1 MSFERNRSSWQ
12 APEPFLW
19 NLIRSN
25 LALVF
30 YLALAGLGMM
40 AVYWFFSPPAA
51 GDAEAF
57 SAAGEDDA
65 LAARIFKAV
74 PAQPVVQRFI
84 QSPGPIRIGIIS
96 GHKDHDAG
104 AVCADGLTEEQVNAN
119 VAEKVLARLQEK
131 DIRAE
136 ILSEFDP
143 RLQNY
148 SASAIISIHADSC
161 DYINEL
167 ATGFKISGSSFTNS
181 AQLSTCIEQAYSEAT
196 GLPYH
201 ANTITDDMKG
211 YHAFREIAP
220 GTQAVIIETGFMNL
234 DRELLTGQAD
244 VPAEG
249 ITNGILCFL
258 ESQQTQVSSN

>member
-1 MSFERNRSSWQ
+1 MSFERDQSSWQ
-12 APEPFLW
+12 ASEPFLW
-19 NLIRSN
+19 NLVRRN

-57 SAAGEDDA
+57 AAAGADDA
-65 LAARIFKAV
+65 LSASIFKAV
-74 PAQPVVQRFI
+74 PARPVLQRFA
-84 QSPGPIRIGIIS
+84 QSPRPLRIGIIS
-96 GHKDHDAG
+96 GHMDHDAG
-104 AVCADGLTEEQVNAN
+104 AVCDDGLTEAQVNTN
-119 VAEKVLARLQEK
+119 VAERVLARLQEQN
-131 DIRAE
+131 IRAE

-148 SASAIISIHADSC
+148 SATALVSIHADSC

-167 ATGFKISGSSFTNS
+167 ATGFKISGSSYTNS
-181 AQLSTCIEQAYSEAT
+181 TQLSTCVEQAYRQAT

-201 ANTITDDMKG
+201 SNTITDDMRD

-220 GTQAVIIETGFMNL
+220 GTQAIIIETGFMNL
-234 DRELLTGQAD
+234 DRELLTARAD

-249 ITNGILCFL
+249 IANGILCFL
-258 ESQQTQVSSN
+258 ESQQIQVAS

>member
-19 NLIRSN
+19 NLIRNN
-25 LALVF
+25 LGLVL

-40 AVYWFFSPPAA
+40 AVFWFFSPPVA
-51 GDAEAF
+51 GDADAF

-65 LAARIFKAV
+65 LTARIFKAV
-74 PAQPVVQRFI
+74 PAQPVVQRFA

-96 GHKDHDAG
+96 GHRDHDAG
-104 AVCADGLTEEQVNAN
+104 AVCEDGLTEAQVNAN
-119 VAEKVLARLQEK
+119 VAEQVLARLQEQN
-131 DIRAE
+131 IRAE
-136 ILSEFDP
+136 VLSEFDP

-148 SASAIISIHADSC
+148 SATAVVSLHADSC

-167 ATGFKISGSSFTNS
+167 ATGFKISGSSRTNS
-181 AQLSTCIEQAYSEAT
+181 SQLSTCIEEAYRQAT

-201 ANTITDDMKG
+201 SNTVTDEMKD

-220 GTQAVIIETGFMNL
+220 GTQAIIIETGFMNL
-234 DRELLTGQAD
+234 DRELLTTRAD

-249 ITNGILCFL
+249 IANGILCFL
-258 ESQQTQVSSN
+258 DSQQVQVAN

>member
-12 APEPFLW
+12 SPEPFLW

-30 YLALAGLGMM
+30 YLGLAGLGMM
-40 AVYWFFSPPAA
+40 AAYWFFSPPAA

-65 LAARIFKAV
+65 LSARIFKAV
-74 PAQPVVQRFI
+74 PAQPVAQRFA
-84 QSPGPIRIGIIS
+84 QSPGPIRFGIIS

-104 AVCADGLTEEQVNAN
+104 AVCDDGLTEAQVNAN
-119 VAEKVLARLQEK
+119 VAEQVLAHLQEK

-143 RLQNY
+143 RLHNY
-148 SASAIISIHADSC
+148 SATAVVSIHADSC
-161 DYINEL
+161 DYVNEL
-167 ATGFKISGSSFTNS
+167 ATGFKISGSSYTNS
-181 AQLSTCIEQAYSEAT
+181 SQLSTCVEQAYRQAT
-196 GLPYH
+196 SLPYH
-201 ANTITDDMKG
+201 ANTITHDMAD

-220 GTQAVIIETGFMNL
+220 GTQAIIIEIGFMNL
-234 DRELLTGQAD
+234 DRELLTTSAD
-244 VPAEG
+244 IPAEG
-249 ITNGILCFL
+249 IANGIMCFL
-258 ESQQTQVSSN
+258 ESRQVQVSN